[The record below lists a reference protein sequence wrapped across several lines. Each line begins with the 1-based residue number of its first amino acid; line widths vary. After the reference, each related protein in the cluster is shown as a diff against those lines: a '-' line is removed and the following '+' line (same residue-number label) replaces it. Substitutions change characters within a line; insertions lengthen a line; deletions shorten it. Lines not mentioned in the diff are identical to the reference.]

1 MFSQATVIIDREPD
15 EVYEVLSHFKTQLT
29 FWESLHVPGLNEM
42 AEDETE
48 AHGTVTVGQSTHS
61 CIIVIH
67 HTRPKSG
74 LVTRM
79 QTMAGELA
87 AEFRVMSEG
96 NKTKVEVNVE
106 GHGGGPASSISIRQ
120 FAPRILLR
128 LKQYFDRA

>member
-15 EVYEVLSHFKTQLT
+15 EVYEVLADFKTQLT
-29 FWESLHVPGLNEM
+29 FWDTLHMPGLSEM
-42 AEDETE
+42 GDGETE
-48 AHGTVTVGQSTHS
+48 AHGTVTVGRATHS
-61 CIIVIH
+61 CIVIIH

-74 LVTRM
+74 LVTRL
-79 QTMAGELA
+79 QTMTGEMA

-106 GHGGGPASSISIRQ
+106 GHGGGPASSIVIRQ